1 MEPEN
6 EIYEL
11 APVEDKKDKDAQ
23 RKIIWALTLT
33 LIFVILFVVG
43 GSAMSLAV
51 AERMLVIEELVF
63 WFCAS
68 IFGIV
73 ATFFGADIM
82 SSWKNNTVSIKK
94 KT

>member
-1 MEPEN
+1 MEPEV
-6 EIYEL
+6 YEL
-11 APVEDKKDKDAQ
+11 SPVTDIKDKDAQ

-43 GSAMSLAV
+43 GSALSLAV

-68 IFGIV
+68 IFGII
-73 ATFFGADIM
+73 ATFFGSDIV
-82 SSWKNNTVSIKK
+82 SSWKNNTVSLKK
-94 KT
+94 KID